1 VRGEVD
7 VGDFLR
13 WEVWGCMGDD
23 GEDACCGEV
32 GGDVGCMGDDGEDAC
47 CGEVGGDVEG
57 DGVGPWEGL
66 GVGL

>member
-32 GGDVGCMGDDGEDAC
+32 GGDI
-47 CGEVGGDVEG
+47 EG